1 MYFFVKL
8 YLEKDDYLKLS
19 TNNLVSTKKNMAI
32 YFEKLL
38 PSVIFQKPVNTL
50 YDDNIHNLK

>member
-38 PSVIFQKPVNTL
+38 PSVIF
-50 YDDNIHNLK
+50 